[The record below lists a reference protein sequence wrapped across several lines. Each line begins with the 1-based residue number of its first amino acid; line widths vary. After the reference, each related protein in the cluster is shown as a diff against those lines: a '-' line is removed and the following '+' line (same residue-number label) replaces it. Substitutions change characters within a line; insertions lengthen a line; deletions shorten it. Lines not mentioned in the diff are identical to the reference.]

1 MTVMELLAND
11 IRPIK
16 LNDVYGQNHLIGEG
30 KILTNLVKNKKLFSM
45 IFYGNPGCGKTSIA
59 NALVNELNMPYRM
72 LNAVINKKTD
82 FDIVI
87 EEAKMNGQMILI
99 IDEIHRM
106 NKDKQDILLPY
117 LENGK
122 IIMIGLTTSN
132 PYHSIN
138 PAIRSRCQ
146 IFEVKSL
153 KPEDIV
159 KILIKAKDNL
169 EGIQIDD
176 NCLNIISS
184 SSNGDVRSALNLL
197 EIAYYSSTNHIITE
211 DVLKSINAK
220 PIIYI
225 DKNDDNYY
233 NSISAL
239 QKSIRGSDVDAAVY
253 YLGVLLEAQDLDII
267 FRRLSV
273 IAYEDIGLANPSIGP
288 KLDAAINA
296 ATRVGFPECI
306 IPLSEIVIEMAL
318 SPKSNSAYLAIDK
331 ALTTIR
337 TKNCGSVPKHIHTNS
352 KDYLYP
358 HNYKNSWVKQQYLPD
373 NIKNEKFYYPKNNAY
388 ENNLNKIDNEKKKQ

>member
-1 MTVMELLAND
+1 MELLAND

-153 KPEDIV
+153 KPEEIV

-197 EIAYYSSTNHIITE
+197 EMAYYSSTDHIITE

>member
-72 LNAVINKKTD
+72 LNAVMNKKTD

-169 EGIQIDD
+169 EGIQIDN

-197 EIAYYSSTNHIITE
+197 EMAYYSSTDHIITE

-337 TKNCGSVPKHIHTNS
+337 TKNCGCVPKHIHTNS

>member
-1 MTVMELLAND
+1 MELLAND

-16 LNDVYGQNHLIGEG
+16 LNDIYGQNHLIGEG

-72 LNAVINKKTD
+72 LNAVMNKKTD

-176 NCLNIISS
+176 NCINIISS

-197 EIAYYSSTNHIITE
+197 EMAYYSSTDHIITE

-239 QKSIRGSDVDAAVY
+239 QKSIRGSDADAAVY

-288 KLDAAINA
+288 KLDATINA

>member
-1 MTVMELLAND
+1 MELLANE

-16 LNDVYGQNHLIGEG
+16 LDDIYGQDHLIGDG
-30 KILTNLVKNKKLFSM
+30 KILTNLIKNGKLFSC
-45 IFYGNPGCGKTSIA
+45 IFYGSPGCGKTSIA

-72 LNAVINKKTD
+72 LNAVINKKND

-87 EEAKMNGQMILI
+87 EEAKMNGQIILI

-153 KPEDIV
+153 KLNDVISV
-159 KILIKAKDNL
+159 LKKACNSLD
-169 EGIQIDD
+169 GIGINDE
-176 NCLNIISS
+176 CLNIIAK
-184 SSNGDVRSALNLL
+184 SSNGDVRSAINLL
-197 EIAYYSSTNHIITE
+197 EMAYYSSDNHIVNEEI
-211 DVLKSINAK
+211 LRGINSK

-225 DKNDDNYY
+225 DKDEDNYY

-239 QKSIRGSDVDAAVY
+239 QKSIRGSDPDAAVY

-296 ATRVGFPECI
+296 ANRVGFPECI

-331 ALTTIR
+331 ALTVIR
-337 TKNCGSVPKHIHTNS
+337 TKNCGVVPKHIHTNS
-352 KDYLYP
+352 NDYVYP

-373 NIKNEKFYYPKNNAY
+373 NIKDERFYIPKNNSY
-388 ENNLNKIDNEKKKQ
+388 ENNLNKIQEDKKR

>member
-1 MTVMELLAND
+1 MELLAND

-153 KPEDIV
+153 KPEDII

-169 EGIQIDD
+169 EGIKIDD

-197 EIAYYSSTNHIITE
+197 EMAYYSSTDHIITE

>member
-153 KPEDIV
+153 KPDDIV

-197 EIAYYSSTNHIITE
+197 EMAYYSSTDHIITE

>member
-1 MTVMELLAND
+1 MELLAND

-16 LNDVYGQNHLIGEG
+16 LNDIYGQNHLIGEG

-72 LNAVINKKTD
+72 LNAVMNKKTD

-197 EIAYYSSTNHIITE
+197 EMAYYSSTDHIITE

>member
-1 MTVMELLAND
+1 MELLAND

-197 EIAYYSSTNHIITE
+197 EIAYYSSTDHIITE

>member
-1 MTVMELLAND
+1 MELLAND

-72 LNAVINKKTD
+72 LNAVMNKKTD

-169 EGIQIDD
+169 EGIQIDN

-197 EIAYYSSTNHIITE
+197 EMAYYSSTDHIITE

-337 TKNCGSVPKHIHTNS
+337 TKNCGSVPKHIYTNS

>member
-1 MTVMELLAND
+1 MELLAND

-106 NKDKQDILLPY
+106 NKDKQDILLSY

-197 EIAYYSSTNHIITE
+197 EMAYYSSTDHIITE

-296 ATRVGFPECI
+296 ANRVGFPECI

-388 ENNLNKIDNEKKKQ
+388 ENNLNKIDSEKKKQ

>member
-1 MTVMELLAND
+1 MELLANN

-16 LNDVYGQNHLIGEG
+16 LNDIYGQIHLIGEG

-72 LNAVINKKTD
+72 LNAVMNKKTD

-197 EIAYYSSTNHIITE
+197 EMAYYSSTDHIITE

-239 QKSIRGSDVDAAVY
+239 QKSIRGSDADAAVY

>member
-1 MTVMELLAND
+1 MELLAND

-197 EIAYYSSTNHIITE
+197 EMAYYSSTDHIITE

-273 IAYEDIGLANPSIGP
+273 IAYEDIGLANPSISP

>member
-1 MTVMELLAND
+1 MELLAND

-176 NCLNIISS
+176 NCINIISS

-197 EIAYYSSTNHIITE
+197 EMAYYSSTDHIITE

-337 TKNCGSVPKHIHTNS
+337 TKSCGSVPKHIHTNS

>member
-1 MTVMELLAND
+1 MELLAND

-197 EIAYYSSTNHIITE
+197 EMAYYSSTDHIITE

-239 QKSIRGSDVDAAVY
+239 QKSIRGSDVDEAVY

>member
-1 MTVMELLAND
+1 MELLAND

-59 NALVNELNMPYRM
+59 NALVNELNKPYRM

-197 EIAYYSSTNHIITE
+197 EMAYYSSTDHIITE

-373 NIKNEKFYYPKNNAY
+373 NIKNEKFYFPKNNAY

>member
-1 MTVMELLAND
+1 MELLAND

-176 NCLNIISS
+176 NCINIISS

-197 EIAYYSSTNHIITE
+197 EMAYYSSTDHIITE

-225 DKNDDNYY
+225 DKNDNNYY

>member
-1 MTVMELLAND
+1 MELLAND

-16 LNDVYGQNHLIGEG
+16 VNDVYGQNHLIGEG

-72 LNAVINKKTD
+72 LNAVMNKKTD

-197 EIAYYSSTNHIITE
+197 EMAYYSSTDHIITE

>member
-1 MTVMELLAND
+1 MELLANKL
-11 IRPIK
+11 RPIK
-16 LNDVYGQNHLIGEG
+16 LSDVYGQSHLIGEG
-30 KILTNLVKNKKLFSM
+30 KILTNLVNNKKLFSM
-45 IFYGNPGCGKTSIA
+45 IFYGSPGCGKTSIA
-59 NALVNELNMPYRM
+59 TALVNELNLPYRI

-87 EEAKMNGQMILI
+87 EEAKMNGEMILI

-117 LENGK
+117 LESGL
-122 IIMIGLTTSN
+122 ITMIGMTTSN

-153 KPEDIV
+153 KEDDIKEIIKKAV
-159 KILIKAKDNL
+159 SDLDDIKIEEDCINFIA
-169 EGIQIDD
+169 
-176 NCLNIISS
+176 S

-197 EIAYYSSTNHIITE
+197 EMAYYSSTNKEITKE
-211 DVLKSINAK
+211 VLQSINAK
-220 PIIYI
+220 PVIYI

-233 NSISAL
+233 NSISAF
-239 QKSIRGSDVDAAVY
+239 QKSIRGSDADAAVY
-253 YLGVLLEAQDLDII
+253 YLGVLLEAEDLDII

-288 KLDAAINA
+288 KLDSAINA
-296 ATRVGFPECI
+296 ANRVGFPECV
-306 IPLSEIVIEMAL
+306 IPLSAIVIEMAL

-331 ALTTIR
+331 ALSTIR
-337 TKNCGSVPKHIHTNS
+337 TKSCGSVPKHLYTNS
-352 KDYLYP
+352 KDYKYP
-358 HNYKNSWVKQQYLPD
+358 HSYRNSYVKQQYLPD
-373 NIKNEKFYYPKNNAY
+373 NIKDEKFYYPKNNPY
-388 ENNLNKIDNEKKKQ
+388 ESNLNKIQEDKKR

>member
-1 MTVMELLAND
+1 MELLAND

-169 EGIQIDD
+169 EGIKIDD

-197 EIAYYSSTNHIITE
+197 EMAYYSSTDHIITE

>member
-1 MTVMELLAND
+1 MELLAND

-72 LNAVINKKTD
+72 LNAVMNKKTD

-153 KPEDIV
+153 KPEEIV

-197 EIAYYSSTNHIITE
+197 EMAYYSSTDHIITE

-358 HNYKNSWVKQQYLPD
+358 HNYKNSWVNQQYLPD
-373 NIKNEKFYYPKNNAY
+373 NIKNEKFYYPKNNTY
-388 ENNLNKIDNEKKKQ
+388 ENNLNKINEDKKK

>member
-1 MTVMELLAND
+1 MELLAND

-197 EIAYYSSTNHIITE
+197 EMAYYSSTDHIITE

>member
-1 MTVMELLAND
+1 M
-11 IRPIK
+11 
-16 LNDVYGQNHLIGEG
+16 
-30 KILTNLVKNKKLFSM
+30 
-45 IFYGNPGCGKTSIA
+45 
-59 NALVNELNMPYRM
+59 
-72 LNAVINKKTD
+72 
-82 FDIVI
+82 
-87 EEAKMNGQMILI
+87 
-99 IDEIHRM
+99 
-106 NKDKQDILLPY
+106 
-117 LENGK
+117 
-122 IIMIGLTTSN
+122 
-132 PYHSIN
+132 
-138 PAIRSRCQ
+138 
-146 IFEVKSL
+146 
-153 KPEDIV
+153 
-159 KILIKAKDNL
+159 
-169 EGIQIDD
+169 
-176 NCLNIISS
+176 
-184 SSNGDVRSALNLL
+184 
-197 EIAYYSSTNHIITE
+197 AYYSSTDHIITE

-225 DKNDDNYY
+225 DKNGDNYY

-388 ENNLNKIDNEKKKQ
+388 ENNLNKIDSEKKKQ

>member
-59 NALVNELNMPYRM
+59 NALVNELNKPYRM

-197 EIAYYSSTNHIITE
+197 EMAYYSSTDHIITE

-373 NIKNEKFYYPKNNAY
+373 NIKNEKFYFPKNNAY

>member
-1 MTVMELLAND
+1 MNEPLA
-11 IRPIK
+11 IKLRPQT
-16 LNDVYGQNHLIGEG
+16 LNDVVGQTHLIGEN
-30 KILTNLVKNKKLFSM
+30 KILSNIVKNKHLFSM
-45 IFYGNPGCGKTSIA
+45 IFYGKPGIGKTTIA
-59 NALVNELNMPYRM
+59 NALVHELGLKYRS
-72 LNAVINKKTD
+72 LNAVINNKKD
-82 FDIVI
+82 FDIVV
-87 EEAKMNGQMILI
+87 EEAKMYGNIVLI
-99 IDEIHRM
+99 MDEIHRM
-106 NKDKQDILLPY
+106 NKDKQDLLLPY
-117 LENGK
+117 VENGL
-122 IIMIGLTTSN
+122 ITLIGLTTSN

-197 EIAYYSSTNHIITE
+197 EMAYYSSTDHIITE

>member
-1 MTVMELLAND
+1 MELLANN

-16 LNDVYGQNHLIGEG
+16 LNDIYGQNHLIGEG

-72 LNAVINKKTD
+72 LNAVMNKKTD

-146 IFEVKSL
+146 IFEVKSI

-169 EGIQIDD
+169 EDIQIDD

-197 EIAYYSSTNHIITE
+197 EMAYYSSTDHIITE

-239 QKSIRGSDVDAAVY
+239 QKSIRGSDADAAVY

>member
-1 MTVMELLAND
+1 MELLAND

-30 KILTNLVKNKKLFSM
+30 KILTNLVNNKKLFSM

-132 PYHSIN
+132 PFHSIN

-197 EIAYYSSTNHIITE
+197 EMAYYSSTDHIITE

-337 TKNCGSVPKHIHTNS
+337 TKNCGNVPKHIHTNS

-388 ENNLNKIDNEKKKQ
+388 ENNLNKIDSEKKKQ

>member
-1 MTVMELLAND
+1 MELLAND

-16 LNDVYGQNHLIGEG
+16 LNDIYGQNHLIGEG

-197 EIAYYSSTNHIITE
+197 EMAYYSSTDHIITE

-225 DKNDDNYY
+225 DKNGDNYY

-388 ENNLNKIDNEKKKQ
+388 ENNLNKIDSEKKKQ

>member
-1 MTVMELLAND
+1 MELLAND

-30 KILTNLVKNKKLFSM
+30 KILTNLVNNKKLFSM

-153 KPEDIV
+153 KPEDII

-197 EIAYYSSTNHIITE
+197 EMAYYSSTDHIITE

-296 ATRVGFPECI
+296 ANRVGFPECI

>member
-1 MTVMELLAND
+1 MELLANKL
-11 IRPIK
+11 RPIK
-16 LNDVYGQNHLIGEG
+16 LNDVYGQGHLIGEG
-30 KILTNLVKNKKLFSM
+30 KILTNLVNNKKLFSM
-45 IFYGNPGCGKTSIA
+45 IFYGSPGCGKTSIA
-59 NALVNELNMPYRM
+59 TALVNELNLPYRI

-87 EEAKMNGQMILI
+87 EEAKMNGGMILI

-106 NKDKQDILLPY
+106 IKDKQDILLPY
-117 LENGK
+117 LESGL
-122 IIMIGLTTSN
+122 ITMIGMTTSN

-153 KPEDIV
+153 KEDDIKEIIKKAANDLDDI
-159 KILIKAKDNL
+159 KIEEDCINFIA
-169 EGIQIDD
+169 
-176 NCLNIISS
+176 S

-197 EIAYYSSTNHIITE
+197 EMAYYSSSNKEITKE
-211 DVLKSINAK
+211 VLQSINAK
-220 PIIYI
+220 PVIYI

-233 NSISAL
+233 NSISAF
-239 QKSIRGSDVDAAVY
+239 QKSIRGSDPDAAVY
-253 YLGVLLEAQDLDII
+253 YLGVLLEAEDLDII

-288 KLDAAINA
+288 KLDSAINA
-296 ATRVGFPECI
+296 ANRVGFPECV
-306 IPLSEIVIEMAL
+306 IPLSAIVIEMAL

-337 TKNCGSVPKHIHTNS
+337 TKSCGSVPKHLYTHS
-352 KDYLYP
+352 KDYKYP
-358 HNYKNSWVKQQYLPD
+358 HSYKNSYVKQQYLPD
-373 NIKNEKFYYPKNNAY
+373 NIKNEKFYYPKNNPY
-388 ENNLNKIDNEKKKQ
+388 ENNLNKIQEDKKR

>member
-1 MTVMELLAND
+1 MELLANN

-16 LNDVYGQNHLIGEG
+16 LNDIYGQNHLIGEG

-197 EIAYYSSTNHIITE
+197 EMAYYSSTDHIITE

-239 QKSIRGSDVDAAVY
+239 QKSIRGSDADAAVY

>member
-59 NALVNELNMPYRM
+59 NALVNELNKPYRM

-87 EEAKMNGQMILI
+87 EEAKMTGQMILI

-197 EIAYYSSTNHIITE
+197 EMAYYSSTDHIITE

-373 NIKNEKFYYPKNNAY
+373 NIKNEKFYFPKNNAY

>member
-1 MTVMELLAND
+1 MELLAND

-169 EGIQIDD
+169 EGIQIND

-197 EIAYYSSTNHIITE
+197 EMAYYSSTNHIITE

>member
-1 MTVMELLAND
+1 MELLAND

-159 KILIKAKDNL
+159 KILINAKDNL

-197 EIAYYSSTNHIITE
+197 EMAYYSSTDHIITE

-373 NIKNEKFYYPKNNAY
+373 NIKNEKFYFPKNNAY

>member
-1 MTVMELLAND
+1 MELLAND

-176 NCLNIISS
+176 NCINILSS

-197 EIAYYSSTNHIITE
+197 EMAYYSSTDHIITE

>member
-1 MTVMELLAND
+1 MELLAND

-169 EGIQIDD
+169 EGIQINE

-197 EIAYYSSTNHIITE
+197 EMAYYSSTDHIITE

-239 QKSIRGSDVDAAVY
+239 QKSIRGSDIDAAVY

>member
-197 EIAYYSSTNHIITE
+197 EMAYYSSTDHIITE

-253 YLGVLLEAQDLDII
+253 YLGVLLEAKDLDII